1 MVFSYGIN
9 KMNMNFIEIYDD
21 ALPPE
26 NCDKLIDYFNK
37 SPQAEGCV
45 GEGIV
50 NHLSKKSIELE
61 NSYFTFHK
69 SASHLIYSTLTENTN
84 RYVEKYIPLKYMRK
98 WGVDDEF
105 TLKKFEG
112 EDEGFKA
119 WHTEHSRHTPYRILV
134 WMFYL
139 NDAQSGTEFF
149 HHHNIESKKGRL
161 VIWPAG
167 WTHFHKGVTPNKGIK
182 YIMSGWYSFI
192 NK

>member
-1 MVFSYGIN
+1 
-9 KMNMNFIEIYDD
+9 MNFIEIYDD
-21 ALPPE
+21 ALSSE
-26 NCDKLIDYFNK
+26 NCDKLIEYFNK
-37 SPQAEGCV
+37 SPQAEGML
-45 GEGIV
+45 GGRIV
-50 NHLSKKSIELE
+50 DHTQKQSTELKDTLF
-61 NSYFTFHK
+61 SLHPLCFQ
-69 SASHLIYSTLTENTN
+69 LISSTLKEYTDK
-84 RYVEKYIPLKYMRK
+84 YVEKYTPLTYMKR

-119 WHTEHSRHTPYRILV
+119 WHTEHGIAFPKRILV

-149 HHHNIESKKGRL
+149 HHPNIESKKGRL

-182 YIMSGWYSFI
+182 YIMSGWYSFQQ
-192 NK
+192 

>member
-1 MVFSYGIN
+1 
-9 KMNMNFIEIYDD
+9 MNFIEIYDD
-21 ALPPE
+21 ALSVE
-26 NCDKLIDYFNK
+26 NCDKLIEYFNK
-37 SPQAEGCV
+37 SPQGK
-45 GEGIV
+45 GMLSSRIV
-50 NHLSKKSIELE
+50 DPTQKQSTELKDSLFSSQSIPLQ
-61 NSYFTFHK
+61 
-69 SASHLIYSTLTENTN
+69 LISSTLQEHTN
-84 RYVEKYIPLKYMRK
+84 RYVEKYTPLKYTGE

-112 EDEGFKA
+112 EDDGFKA
-119 WHTEHSRHTPYRILV
+119 WHTEHCLAKPKRILV

-149 HHHNIESKKGRL
+149 HHPNIESKKGRL